1 MIRTRTATGH
11 RDAFS
16 NKGIVGN
23 TAIQEH
29 GWKGGGEDEE
39 EEKDVSDTYGDWTYR
54 RFQQQGHRG
63 KNGDPRT
70 RLDWRRRRRGGGE
83 G

>member
-39 EEKDVSDTYGDWTYR
+39 EEKDVSDTYGD
-54 RFQQQGHRG
+54 
-63 KNGDPRT
+63 
-70 RLDWRRRRRGGGE
+70 
-83 G
+83 